1 MAVALNAFERATRI
15 LETIGDTNMTA
26 ITISD
31 LPQHRALHRDAIAC
45 IRGAAGAPF
54 VYGWIQPYIPPRPAV
69 AAVPLMNFYQIN
81 NTNIFYAE
89 QVVNQFQTIEI
100 NNSAASSNI
109 TAVLV
114 GSQTV

>member
-1 MAVALNAFERATRI
+1 
-15 LETIGDTNMTA
+15 MTA

-31 LPQHRALHRDAIAC
+31 LPQHRALDQRAIAC

-54 VYGWIQPYIPPRPAV
+54 VYGWIQPYTPPQPSSPAFP
-69 AAVPLMNFYQIN
+69 AMNFYQIN
-81 NTNIFYAE
+81 NTINNTSIFYAE

-109 TAVLV
+109 TAVLI
-114 GSQTV
+114 GSQGV

>member
-1 MAVALNAFERATRI
+1 
-15 LETIGDTNMTA
+15 MTA

-31 LPQHRALHRDAIAC
+31 LPQHRALDRDSIAC

-54 VYGWIQPYIPPRPAV
+54 VYGWIQPYIPPQPSTAVFPA
-69 AAVPLMNFYQIN
+69 MNFYQIN
-81 NTNIFYAE
+81 NTSIFYAE

-109 TAVLV
+109 TAVLI
-114 GSQTV
+114 GSQAV